1 MMKWNSGKQR
11 TDVFSVIRHLYDGVL
26 KAKKMPV
33 DDYCGMVWINS
44 MKNNSTDKT
53 RQFLDG
59 NSSGILANMDSAG
72 TGPKSAYPTAL
83 YIELV
88 CSRISHKVK

>member
-1 MMKWNSGKQR
+1 
-11 TDVFSVIRHLYDGVL
+11 
-26 KAKKMPV
+26 
-33 DDYCGMVWINS
+33 

-83 YIELV
+83 CIEWV